1 MTAPARSVPLPLPR
15 TPGLRVLPGA
25 AARPAPRLGAWLVL
39 TVVVLAAF
47 FLLIYSRI
55 ALDRSAFV
63 LEEISRQTAVEET
76 RYWELRLESA
86 RLQSP
91 ERIVARAQEMGMVYP
106 DQVETLEVA
115 GVESAAF
122 GAEERW
128 ADLKA
133 LLAAQP

>member
-1 MTAPARSVPLPLPR
+1 MTSPARSLSLPA
-15 TPGLRVLPGA
+15 TPGLRVLVGTP
-25 AARPAPRLGAWLVL
+25 ARPAPRLGPWLLL

-63 LEEISRQTAVEET
+63 IEEISRQTAVEET

-91 ERIVARAQEMGMVYP
+91 ERIIDRARELGMVYP
-106 DQVETLEVA
+106 DSVETLEVA
-115 GVESAAF
+115 GIGASAT
-122 GAEERW
+122 GAEVRW

-133 LLAAQP
+133 LLGAQP

>member
-1 MTAPARSVPLPLPR
+1 VTAPARPLPLPG
-15 TPGLRVLPGA
+15 TPGLQVLAGRA
-25 AARPAPRLGAWLVL
+25 IRPAPRLGSWLVL

-63 LEEISRQTAVEET
+63 IEEISRQTAVEEA

-86 RLQSP
+86 RLQAP
-91 ERIVARAQEMGMVYP
+91 ERIVVRAQDLGMVYP
-106 DQVETLEVA
+106 GQVETLEVA
-115 GVESAAF
+115 GVQSSDTGTED
-122 GAEERW
+122 RW

>member
-1 MTAPARSVPLPLPR
+1 MTAPARSLPLPR
-15 TPGLRVLPGA
+15 TAGLRVVPGA
-25 AARPAPRLGAWLVL
+25 AARPHPRVGPWLLL

-55 ALDRSAFV
+55 ALDRSAFI
-63 LEEISRQTAVEET
+63 LDEIGRQTAVEET

-91 ERIVARAQEMGMVYP
+91 ERIVARAQELGMVYP
-106 DQVETLEVA
+106 DQVQTLEIA
-115 GVESAAF
+115 GVGSPAT

>member
-1 MTAPARSVPLPLPR
+1 MTSPARSLPLSTSPD
-15 TPGLRVLPGA
+15 LRVLVGTPVRPGA
-25 AARPAPRLGAWLVL
+25 RVGPWLLL

-63 LEEISRQTAVEET
+63 IEEISRQTAVEET

-91 ERIVARAQEMGMVYP
+91 ERIVAAAAELGMVYP
-106 DQVETLEVA
+106 DRVETLEVA
-115 GVESAAF
+115 GIGTSGT

-133 LLAAQP
+133 LLGAQP

>member
-1 MTAPARSVPLPLPR
+1 VTSPARSLPLSTSPH
-15 TPGLRVLPGA
+15 LRVLVGTPVRPGA
-25 AARPAPRLGAWLVL
+25 RVGPWLLL

-63 LEEISRQTAVEET
+63 IEEISRQTAVEET

-91 ERIVARAQEMGMVYP
+91 ERIVAAAAELGMVYP
-106 DQVETLEVA
+106 DRVETLEVA
-115 GVESAAF
+115 GMGTSGT

-133 LLAAQP
+133 LLGAQP

>member
-1 MTAPARSVPLPLPR
+1 MTSPARSLPLPNS
-15 TPGLRVLPGA
+15 PDLRVLVGTPVRPGA
-25 AARPAPRLGAWLVL
+25 RVGPWLLL

-63 LEEISRQTAVEET
+63 IEEISRQTAVEET

-91 ERIVARAQEMGMVYP
+91 ERIVAAAAELGMVYP
-106 DQVETLEVA
+106 DRVETLEVA
-115 GVESAAF
+115 GIGTSGT

-133 LLAAQP
+133 LLGAQP

>member
-1 MTAPARSVPLPLPR
+1 MTAPARPLPLPAA
-15 TPGLRVLPGA
+15 PDWRVLVGA
-25 AARPAPRLGAWLVL
+25 RARSSPRLGPWLLL

-63 LEEISRQTAVEET
+63 IEEVDRQMVVEET

-91 ERIVARAQEMGMVYP
+91 ERIVARAQELGMVYP
-106 DQVETLEVA
+106 GRVETLEVA
-115 GVESAAF
+115 GIGSAAD

-133 LLAAQP
+133 LLGAQP

>member
-1 MTAPARSVPLPLPR
+1 MTSPARSLPLPNS
-15 TPGLRVLPGA
+15 PDLRVLVGTPVRPGA
-25 AARPAPRLGAWLVL
+25 RVGPWLLL

-63 LEEISRQTAVEET
+63 IEEINRQTAVEET

-91 ERIVARAQEMGMVYP
+91 ERIVAAAQELGMVYP
-106 DQVETLEVA
+106 DRVETLEV
-115 GVESAAF
+115 GGLGTSGT

-133 LLAAQP
+133 LLGAQP

>member
-1 MTAPARSVPLPLPR
+1 VTSPARSLPLSTSPD
-15 TPGLRVLPGA
+15 LRVLVGTPVRPGA
-25 AARPAPRLGAWLVL
+25 RVGPWLLL

-63 LEEISRQTAVEET
+63 IEEISRQTAVEET

-91 ERIVARAQEMGMVYP
+91 ERIVAAAAELGMVYP
-106 DQVETLEVA
+106 DRVETLEVA
-115 GVESAAF
+115 GIGTSGT
-122 GAEERW
+122 GAEITPNSLFYVP
-128 ADLKA
+128 ALKE
-133 LLAAQP
+133 

>member
-1 MTAPARSVPLPLPR
+1 MTARARPLPLPA
-15 TPGLRVLPGA
+15 PGLRVLVGGS
-25 AARPAPRLGAWLVL
+25 ARRAPRLGAWLLL

-55 ALDRSAFV
+55 TLDRSSFV
-63 LEEISRQTAVEET
+63 LQEIGRQMAVEET

-86 RLQSP
+86 RLQAP
-91 ERIVARAQEMGMVYP
+91 ERIVTRAQELGMVYP
-106 DQVETLEVA
+106 GRVETLEVA
-115 GVESAAF
+115 GIGSSPG

-133 LLAAQP
+133 LLGAQP

>member
-1 MTAPARSVPLPLPR
+1 MLVGT
-15 TPGLRVLPGA
+15 RVRPGA
-25 AARPAPRLGAWLVL
+25 RVGPWLLL

-63 LEEISRQTAVEET
+63 IEEISRQTAVEET

-91 ERIVARAQEMGMVYP
+91 ERIVAAAAELGMVYP
-106 DQVETLEVA
+106 DRVETLEVA
-115 GVESAAF
+115 GIGTSGT

-133 LLAAQP
+133 LLGAQP

>member
-1 MTAPARSVPLPLPR
+1 MTSPARSLPLSTSPE
-15 TPGLRVLPGA
+15 LRVLVGTPVRPGA
-25 AARPAPRLGAWLVL
+25 RVGPWLLL

-63 LEEISRQTAVEET
+63 IEEISRQTAVEET

-91 ERIVARAQEMGMVYP
+91 ERIVAAAAELGMVYP
-106 DQVETLEVA
+106 DHVETLEVA
-115 GVESAAF
+115 GIGTSGT

-133 LLAAQP
+133 LLGAQP

>member
-1 MTAPARSVPLPLPR
+1 MTAPARPLPLPAA
-15 TPGLRVLPGA
+15 PGLRVLIGTP
-25 AARPAPRLGAWLVL
+25 ARPAPRLGSWLLL

-63 LEEISRQTAVEET
+63 IEEISRQTAVEET

-86 RLQSP
+86 RLQAP
-91 ERIVARAQEMGMVYP
+91 ERIVARAQELGMVYP
-106 DQVETLEVA
+106 DRVETLEVA
-115 GVESAAF
+115 DMGSSAT

-133 LLAAQP
+133 LLGAQP

>member
-1 MTAPARSVPLPLPR
+1 MTSPARSVSLPG
-15 TPGLRVLPGA
+15 TPGLRVVVGTP
-25 AARPAPRLGAWLVL
+25 ARPAPRLGPWLLL

-63 LEEISRQTAVEET
+63 IEEIGRQTAVEET

-86 RLQSP
+86 RLQAP
-91 ERIVARAQEMGMVYP
+91 ERIIARAQELGMVYP
-106 DQVETLEVA
+106 DQVEALEVA
-115 GVESAAF
+115 GIGTSTT

-128 ADLKA
+128 AGLKA
-133 LLAAQP
+133 LLGAQP

>member
-1 MTAPARSVPLPLPR
+1 MTAPARSLPLPA
-15 TPGLRVLPGA
+15 PGLRVLVGGS
-25 AARPAPRLGAWLVL
+25 ARPAPRLGAWLLL

-55 ALDRSAFV
+55 TLDRSSFV
-63 LEEISRQTAVEET
+63 LQEIGRQMAVEET

-86 RLQSP
+86 RLQAP
-91 ERIVARAQEMGMVYP
+91 ERIVARAQELGMVYP
-106 DQVETLEVA
+106 GRVETLEVA
-115 GVESAAF
+115 GIGSSPG

-133 LLAAQP
+133 LLGAQP

>member
-1 MTAPARSVPLPLPR
+1 MTAPARSLPLPR
-15 TPGLRVLPGA
+15 TSGLQVLSGA
-25 AARPAPRLGAWLVL
+25 ASRPAPRLGSWLIL

-63 LEEISRQTAVEET
+63 LEEIGRQTAVEET

-86 RLQSP
+86 RLQAP
-91 ERIVARAQEMGMVYP
+91 ERIVARAQELGMVYP
-106 DQVETLEVA
+106 EQVETLEVA
-115 GVESAAF
+115 GIGSSVG